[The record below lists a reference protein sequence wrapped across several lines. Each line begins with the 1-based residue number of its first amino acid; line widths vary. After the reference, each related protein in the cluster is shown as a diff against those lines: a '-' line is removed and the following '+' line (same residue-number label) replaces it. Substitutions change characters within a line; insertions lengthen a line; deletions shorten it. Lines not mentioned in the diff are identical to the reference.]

1 MRKNYDHSLKSKTLE
16 AALKAIAK
24 KDAKRAEEVAWFF
37 VDLNDVYKQMH
48 RVLRKGGVA
57 GIVIGN
63 RTVKETLIESSTI
76 TAELCEEMGFETLA
90 NNDRNIP
97 YKTIPKVNS
106 PTNEAGV
113 RGSTM
118 CKENIIIV
126 RK

>member
-1 MRKNYDHSLKSKTLE
+1 
-16 AALKAIAK
+16 
-24 KDAKRAEEVAWFF
+24 
-37 VDLNDVYKQMH
+37 
-48 RVLRKGGVA
+48 
-57 GIVIGN
+57 
-63 RTVKETLIESSTI
+63 VKETLIESSTI